1 MSYVHRGHMP
11 LDYQPV
17 HYEGS
22 VLRFRGPK
30 QDLDRPFILCLGGT
44 ETFGRFI
51 HAPYAARLEA
61 ALPLPVVNM
70 GVMNAGVDVILNDPV
85 IQAAAH
91 KAEAVVMQITGAQNM
106 NNRFYTVHPRRND
119 RFLKASN
126 MLRTIY
132 RDVDFTEFHFTRHL
146 LTHLRALSADRF
158 GIVVA
163 ELQAAWAARMQGF
176 LRDVAA
182 PVHLLWIS
190 RRGPGPTAIGET
202 DALLED
208 PLFITAE
215 MMDALRP
222 LAASLTIAVPDEQGG
237 DGAPTKGMFFSAR
250 EKAAARVL
258 PGPSVHDKAAEA
270 LKEILSDGIA
280 GEKTPR
286 IQAVCEASSS

>member
-1 MSYVHRGHMP
+1 LEP
-11 LDYQPV
+11 
-17 HYEGS
+17 
-22 VLRFRGPK
+22 
-30 QDLDRPFILCLGGT
+30 PFVLCLGGT
-44 ETFGRFI
+44 ECFGRFI
-51 HAPYAARLEA
+51 HAPYPTQLDA
-61 ALPLPVVNM
+61 ALPVDVVNM
-70 GVMNAGVDVILNDPV
+70 GVMNAGVDVLIHDPV
-85 IQAAAH
+85 IQAATQQAD
-91 KAEAVVMQITGAQNM
+91 AVVLQITGAQNM

-119 RFLKASN
+119 RFLKASS

-190 RRGPGPTAIGET
+190 RRAPGPAAIGGA

-208 PLFITAE
+208 PLFVTAE
-215 MMDALRP
+215 MIEALTP
-222 LAASLTIAVPDEQGG
+222 LAASLTVAVPDEQDG
-237 DGAPTKGMFFSAR
+237 DGAPTKGMFFSAS

-258 PGPSVHDKAAEA
+258 PGPSVHDKAAAA
-270 LKEILSDGIA
+270 LTALLSDDTT

-286 IQAVCEASSS
+286 TQTVCEASSS